1 MIQPSN
7 NMPQLS
13 AGELNEAIESIIA
26 AFDIEMIRTAVS
38 NERLNLIMSTFT
50 EYYYS
55 RDLHTFFVLENIRSL
70 TENTMKSTTI
80 RDFTLSFTDRASILL
95 STKSID
101 EDKLRGTVVQAICR
115 NRVDVGT
122 SNVSLLVPDLNDSFF
137 IRDTLLND
145 LLKDNFWLLVVYL
158 VIVYF
163 QQTSAFKQILND

>member
-13 AGELNEAIESIIA
+13 AGELNEAVEAIIA
-26 AFDIEMIRTAVS
+26 AFDIEMIRTAIS
-38 NERLNLIMSTFT
+38 NERMALIIGTFT

-55 RDLHTFFVLENIRSL
+55 RDLHTFFVLENLRSL
-70 TENTMKSTTI
+70 TENTMKSTTV
-80 RDFTLSFTDRASILL
+80 RDFTLSFTDRASLLL
-95 STKSID
+95 SAKSID
-101 EDKLRGTVVQAICR
+101 GDKLRGSVVQAVCR

-122 SNVSLLVPDLNDSFF
+122 NNVSLLVPDLNDNFF
-137 IRDTLLND
+137 VRDNLLND

-163 QQTSAFKQILND
+163 QQTSVFQQTLND